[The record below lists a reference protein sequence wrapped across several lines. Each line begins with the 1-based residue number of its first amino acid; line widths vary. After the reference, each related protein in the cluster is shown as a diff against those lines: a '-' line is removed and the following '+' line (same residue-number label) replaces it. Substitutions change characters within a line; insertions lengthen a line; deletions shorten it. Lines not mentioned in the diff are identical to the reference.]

1 MSYSIHC
8 AILVSQTGCS
18 ANCAVN
24 VPNAFLVPILKQV
37 PIRLILGG
45 RAALSTVLDI
55 WYGTIPRVRLGVF
68 GLGTCTKS
76 AVPDNQTRFRSES
89 AMADVYLGITVA
101 SLYALVAMG
110 LMLAFL

>member
-1 MSYSIHC
+1 M
-8 AILVSQTGCS
+8 
-18 ANCAVN
+18 NCAVN
-24 VPNAFLVPILKQV
+24 VPNVFLVPILKTGSNSSH
-37 PIRLILGG
+37 PGDRP
-45 RAALSTVLDI
+45 ALSTVFDI
-55 WYGTIPRVRLGVF
+55 WHGTIPRVRLGVF

>member
-1 MSYSIHC
+1 M
-8 AILVSQTGCS
+8 
-18 ANCAVN
+18 
-24 VPNAFLVPILKQV
+24 
-37 PIRLILGG
+37 
-45 RAALSTVLDI
+45 
-55 WYGTIPRVRLGVF
+55 
-68 GLGTCTKS
+68 GTCTKS